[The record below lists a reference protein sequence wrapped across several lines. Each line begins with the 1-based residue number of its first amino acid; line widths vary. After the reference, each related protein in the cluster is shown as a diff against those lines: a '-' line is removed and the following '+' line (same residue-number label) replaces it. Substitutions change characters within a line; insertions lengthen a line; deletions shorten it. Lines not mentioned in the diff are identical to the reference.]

1 MRIAS
6 ISIIFIGLILPGFVR
21 AAEIRMVPTE
31 IPVRV
36 GQPVG
41 IILNVDTS
49 SDKANAFE
57 LEVRFDSTK
66 LSYDSAADANAV
78 TSFWINYPHMCGDN
92 SVCLAGMVPGG
103 FVGLNQEL
111 ATLYFTPK
119 ESGTTTLSVG
129 TIQLLAHD
137 GKGTDIPIQTGTLDV
152 FVEEKAGVSGDD
164 QNMLDVE
171 PPEPFKLI
179 VSMDEAVEEGE
190 KVLIFST
197 KDKQSSVVAY
207 YVKEYS
213 FPLLKWLTPWTLAE
227 SPYRLK
233 DQSLKS
239 VVTVKAVDEAGN
251 ERIMIMKPENP
262 ILTYLSYLL
271 AVLLA
276 LVIPGIILYRRRS

>member
-1 MRIAS
+1 MS
-6 ISIIFIGLILPGFVR
+6 GG
-21 AAEIRMVPTE
+21 EE
-31 IPVRV
+31 
-36 GQPVG
+36 
-41 IILNVDTS
+41 NV
-49 SDKANAFE
+49 
-57 LEVRFDSTK
+57 
-66 LSYDSAADANAV
+66 
-78 TSFWINYPHMCGDN
+78 
-92 SVCLAGMVPGG
+92 
-103 FVGLNQEL
+103 
-111 ATLYFTPK
+111 
-119 ESGTTTLSVG
+119 
-129 TIQLLAHD
+129 
-137 GKGTDIPIQTGTLDV
+137 
-152 FVEEKAGVSGDD
+152 
-164 QNMLDVE
+164 LDVE

-271 AVLLA
+271 AVLLV
-276 LVIPGIILYRRRS
+276 LVILGIILYRRRS